1 MRRHIACTPIVVL
14 LALAGCQTTGNK
26 LGAEQSAATEQGTG
40 SQSDKLARLANDIEA
55 HGDDSTAIALY
66 ERATAMPDAKTA
78 TFVKAGEAYLKAG
91 YPDKAVKAYQAA
103 LAKSPNNGPA
113 MLGLGSAMIEAG
125 DVDAGIRALAQ
136 AVPAVNTS
144 KAYNRLGVAQTFAG
158 HVDEAQA
165 TFAQALR
172 LSPGDLDV
180 MTNMALAAALK
191 GDAAT
196 AVPLVQ
202 KVAAAP
208 NVQLLHK
215 RNIVVVYGLLGQE
228 DQVRAAP
235 PVGLS
240 TKEIKTLLAKAK
252 AIRAKGSVLARAKAL
267 GSIYT

>member
-1 MRRHIACTPIVVL
+1 MRKHIVYAPIVVL
-14 LALAGCQTTGNK
+14 LVLAGCQTTGNK
-26 LGAEQSAATEQGTG
+26 PGSDKAAQAQGAT
-40 SQSDKLARLANDIEA
+40 SQSDKLAKLATDIEA

-66 ERATAMPDAKTA
+66 ERATAMPDARA
-78 TFVKAGEAYLKAG
+78 STFAKAGEAYLKAG
-91 YPDKAVKAYQAA
+91 YPERAVKAYQAA
-103 LAKSPNNGPA
+103 LARAPNDGPA

-136 AVPAVNTS
+136 AVPIVNTGN
-144 KAYNRLGVAQTFAG
+144 AYNRLGVAQTFAG
-158 HVDEAQA
+158 QVDAAQA
-165 TFAQALR
+165 TFAQALT

-180 MTNMALAAALK
+180 EINMALAAALK

-202 KVAAAP
+202 KVAASP

-215 RNIVVVYGLLGQE
+215 RNIVVVYGLLGQQ